1 MWVPSR
7 LMKGLDDVCGCFP
20 TGRHYPGIADILA
33 RTVVQVAGLV
43 RELAADRVWATQSF
57 CVIDFETTGLDAEKE
72 RVVEMGV
79 VIFEGGIVTSR
90 RQWLINPEM
99 PIPAESQAVHGIS
112 DDDVK
117 DAPKFR
123 DLAAELSALLEGHLP
138 VAYNADFDRKFLH
151 AEFTRTGRAPGFAQ
165 PPALRPDVVWI
176 DPLVWVRE
184 LQKYEK
190 GKKLTD
196 AAARLGIALD
206 NAHRADA
213 DAEAAGRVLLA
224 LAPQMPGTY
233 GELVRLQGLYA
244 ARQETEL
251 QAWRSRKT

>member
-1 MWVPSR
+1 MR
-7 LMKGLDDVCGCFP
+7 GLDDVCGCFP

-43 RELAADRVWATQSF
+43 RELPADQVWSARSF
-57 CVIDFETTGLDAEKE
+57 CVIDFETTGLDAEKD
-72 RVVEMGV
+72 RVVEMGIV
-79 VIFEGGIVTSR
+79 VFDGGVVTSK
-90 RQWLINPEM
+90 RQWLIHPEM
-99 PIPAESQAVHGIS
+99 SIPDESKAIHGIG
-112 DDDVK
+112 DDEVK

-123 DLAAELSALLEGHLP
+123 ELVTEIAELLEGHLP
-138 VAYNADFDRKFLH
+138 VAYNAEFDRKFLH
-151 AEFTRTGRAPGFAQ
+151 AEFTRAGRAPKDTQ

-190 GKKLTD
+190 GKKLTEV
-196 AAARLGIALD
+196 AARMGIALD

-224 LAPQMPGTY
+224 LAPQMPSTY
-233 GELVRLQGLYA
+233 GELVRLQGQYA
-244 ARQETEL
+244 ARQETDF
-251 QAWRSRKT
+251 QAWRARKQ